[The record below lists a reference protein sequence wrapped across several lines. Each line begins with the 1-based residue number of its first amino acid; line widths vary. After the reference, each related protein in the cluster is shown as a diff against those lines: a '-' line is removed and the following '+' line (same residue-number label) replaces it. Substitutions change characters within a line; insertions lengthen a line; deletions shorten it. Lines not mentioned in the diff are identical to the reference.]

1 MIFRKYSIF
10 SWVAIIVAAICLVS
24 CNKQDELTPD
34 DAASKLVQMT
44 FSASTSDSAADAK
57 THVNLS
63 ESSSPNLYW
72 NSGDAI
78 SVLPYG
84 SNRNDSFGLT
94 AGDGLTC
101 ATFTGTTASAAKYYA
116 LYPYQSGVTLDG
128 DVVKNVDLPRRQV
141 ATPGTFDPRCNLMVA
156 VSNGTDF
163 SFKQVCSYLKV
174 TPTFACKQITIKSN
188 NNGNAL
194 TGKCDITLGQDGTPS
209 VSISKDTA
217 IVSLVP
223 AEGLISAGNS
233 YLIAVYTGTLS
244 NGFMVSFTAAD
255 DKVYIYKYPSSVT
268 LLQGNILNIMGFPNW
283 SAIVD
288 YVQLWDGGPKWATVN
303 LGATSSTECGDYFAW
318 GEIEPYYNYFNS
330 GSMLVQDGW
339 RFGRSGYVSASYPFS
354 NTTIWDNSGVLLAC
368 YDAATQLWGEPW
380 AVPTESDFVQL
391 MANCDTVY
399 DSTKKGY
406 IVYGRGGFADMSIFI
421 PFAGGFLGSGTNKY
435 IEERAYYWTCKHD
448 DSPATP
454 KTSYAFQ
461 IERGAYS
468 SSLKQCAHGY
478 TIRPVIH

>member
-1 MIFRKYSIF
+1 M
-10 SWVAIIVAAICLVS
+10 AAICLVS

-163 SFKQVCSYLKV
+163 SFKQVCSYIKV
-174 TPTFACKQITIKSN
+174 TPTFPCKQISIKSN

-194 TGKCDITLGQDGTPS
+194 TGKCNISLGQDGTPS
-209 VSISKDTA
+209 VSITKDTA

-223 AEGLISAGNS
+223 SEGLISAGNS
-233 YLIAVYTGTLS
+233 YLIAVYPGTLS
-244 NGFMVSFTAAD
+244 SGFMVSFTAED

-268 LLQGNILNIMGFPNW
+268 LLQGNILNIMGFQGW

-288 YVQLWDGGPKWATVN
+288 YVQLWEGGPKWATVN
-303 LGATSSTECGDYFAW
+303 LGATSTTECGDYFAW
-318 GEIEPYYNYFNS
+318 GEIEPYYEIFNS
-330 GSMLVQDGW
+330 GW
-339 RFGRSGYVSASYPFS
+339 RSGRIGYVSGSYPFG
-354 NTTIWDNSGVLLAC
+354 NTTIWDNSDLLLAR
-368 YDAATQLWGEPW
+368 YDAAVQLWGGSW
-380 AVPTESDFVQL
+380 SMPTMSDFGAL
-391 MANCDTVY
+391 LSNCSYSY
-399 DSTKKGY
+399 DSQSHVCTFMGKQTGRSVSFPLAGY
-406 IVYGRGGFADMSIFI
+406 FD
-421 PFAGGFLGSGTNKY
+421 GSESLSKMG
-435 IEERAYYWTCKHD
+435 
-448 DSPATP
+448 
-454 KTSYAFQ
+454 
-461 IERGAYS
+461 ERGKYWSKTANGNNAYS
-468 SSLKQCAHGY
+468 YYLYLHEGTTSPDVTSWSRFRGY
-478 TIRPVIH
+478 SIRPVIH

>member
-1 MIFRKYSIF
+1 M
-10 SWVAIIVAAICLVS
+10 AAICLVS

-84 SNRNDSFGLT
+84 SNRNDSFGLI

-116 LYPYQSGVTLDG
+116 LYPYQSGVSLDG

-209 VSISKDTA
+209 VSITKDTA

-233 YLIAVYTGTLS
+233 YLIAVYPGTLS
-244 NGFMVSFTAAD
+244 SGFMVSFTAED

-268 LLQGNILNIMGFPNW
+268 LLQGNILNIMGFQGW

-318 GEIEPYYNYFNS
+318 GEIEPYYRILNS
-330 GSMLVQDGW
+330 NDLLSEAGW
-339 RFGRSGYVSASYPFS
+339 RLNRYGYVSTSYPFS
-354 NTTIWDNSGVLLAC
+354 NTTICDNTGLLLDR
-368 YDAATQLWGEPW
+368 YDAATQLWGGSW
-380 AVPTESDFVQL
+380 SMPTNLELNNLINSEK
-391 MANCDTVY
+391 CDVTCGNAGCVITGKGTY
-399 DSTKKGY
+399 SQNRIILPYSGMFDGSTTLAEVSSKGKY
-406 IVYGRGGFADMSIFI
+406 WSKSACT
-421 PFAGGFLGSGTNKY
+421 TN
-435 IEERAYYWTCKHD
+435 AYYLLLPGGTSSPRV
-448 DSPATP
+448 DSR
-454 KTSYAFQ
+454 SRH
-461 IERGAYS
+461 RGYS
-468 SSLKQCAHGY
+468 
-478 TIRPVIH
+478 IRPVIH

>member
-1 MIFRKYSIF
+1 MIFRKYPIF

-84 SNRNDSFGLT
+84 SNGNDSFGLT

-163 SFKQVCSYLKV
+163 SFKQVCSYIKV
-174 TPTFACKQITIKSN
+174 TPAFACKQITIKSN

-194 TGKCDITLGQDGTPS
+194 TGKCNISLVQDGTPA
-209 VSISKDTA
+209 VSITKDTA

-233 YLIAVYTGTLS
+233 YLIAVYPGALS
-244 NGFMVSFTAAD
+244 SGFMVSFTAED

-268 LLQGNILNIMGFPNW
+268 LLQGNILNIMGFQGW

-288 YVQLWDGGPKWATVN
+288 YVQLWEGGPKWATVN
-303 LGATSSTECGDYFAW
+303 LGATSTTESGDYFAW

-330 GSMLVQDGW
+330 GSMHVQDGW
-339 RFGRSGYVSASYPFS
+339 RSDRSGYFLESYPFS

-368 YDAATQLWGEPW
+368 YDAATQLWGGSW
-380 AVPTESDFVQL
+380 SMPTEDDFDMMIAKCTL
-391 MANCDTVY
+391 VY
-399 DSTKKGY
+399 DNVRKGVVVSGKDDSY
-406 IVYGRGGFADMSIFI
+406 SNKSIFL
-421 PFAGGFLGSGTNKY
+421 PFVGSFAGSAILSSNGVKGV
-435 IEERAYYWTCKHD
+435 YWTAKRNQGNSRALTVGSD
-448 DSPATP
+448 TKSISA
-454 KTSYAFQ
+454 KNSY
-461 IERGAYS
+461 
-468 SSLKQCAHGY
+468 HGCI
-478 TIRPVIH
+478 IRPVIH